1 MALLCE
7 HCKKSF
13 PTNASLYKHKYRE
26 HNKSH
31 NKSSLVL
38 VSHNHR
44 NMASNPKKRVYPPD
58 DPNAVRLPPKRYRNN
73 NRPRSDKK
81 KSPTKDPQYDDGLV
95 DIDQYK
101 DPGEKPRDSD
111 PRKHPN
117 YESQSDDGLEIIDRY
132 KDLGEKAKDSDP
144 PKSPKINP
152 QSNDGLKIVDEY
164 KADDE
169 SDDQL
174 SVVDSYDD
182 DGQSDGG
189 LTVIDEYDDRDQARI
204 KPSVD
209 YKKKYLNCL
218 EAHEKQESKFLK
230 KIDRMD
236 VSHKK
241 DLERTKREY
250 RKECYDEIE
259 KIKNFHRRQM
269 SDLDELLKSECSDK
283 IQALRAAHNEL
294 IQNMAND
301 HKKQLDK
308 NEEDCERKLRTLND
322 QIKAMQKD
330 DEDLSSLSKAI
341 FNCTTMEEIF
351 EIQKLIKNHQLD
363 IVVQNHL
370 PTLQNLFLSL
380 SYGVLP
386 ICQPQREQVTDD
398 QRRVVEKIQS
408 ASGTS
413 AKRILKE
420 KHSEIVNL
428 FTIIKDSI
436 KLARDSYNRYGIVP

>member
-1 MALLCE
+1 
-7 HCKKSF
+7 
-13 PTNASLYKHKYRE
+13 
-26 HNKSH
+26 
-31 NKSSLVL
+31 
-38 VSHNHR
+38 
-44 NMASNPKKRVYPPD
+44 
-58 DPNAVRLPPKRYRNN
+58 
-73 NRPRSDKK
+73 
-81 KSPTKDPQYDDGLV
+81 
-95 DIDQYK
+95 
-101 DPGEKPRDSD
+101 
-111 PRKHPN
+111 
-117 YESQSDDGLEIIDRY
+117 
-132 KDLGEKAKDSDP
+132 
-144 PKSPKINP
+144 
-152 QSNDGLKIVDEY
+152 
-164 KADDE
+164 
-169 SDDQL
+169 
-174 SVVDSYDD
+174 
-182 DGQSDGG
+182 
-189 LTVIDEYDDRDQARI
+189 
-204 KPSVD
+204 
-209 YKKKYLNCL
+209 
-218 EAHEKQESKFLK
+218 
-230 KIDRMD
+230 
-236 VSHKK
+236 
-241 DLERTKREY
+241 
-250 RKECYDEIE
+250 
-259 KIKNFHRRQM
+259 M